1 MCFDHQVDLAQT
13 LAAPRT
19 RFAGGGVNGDQEKR
33 HAAFLAAITN
43 SDSLQELK
51 ERHTRFK
58 CYNPLESAV
67 GVDE

>member
-1 MCFDHQVDLAQT
+1 MDLAQS
-13 LAAPRT
+13 LPVPR
-19 RFAGGGVNGDQEKR
+19 FVGGGVNGDQEKR

-58 CYNPLESAV
+58 CYNPVESAV

>member
-1 MCFDHQVDLAQT
+1 MDLAQT

-33 HAAFLAAITN
+33 HAAFLTAITN

-51 ERHTRFK
+51 DRCHTRFK
-58 CYNPLESAV
+58 YYNPVESAV
-67 GVDE
+67 GIDE